1 MFCPKCGTKAIDGAA
16 FCQKCGATLV
26 QDAEPA
32 HTSAESEA
40 IPPLKPVEGGS
51 ILSKTVP
58 EKEQNNAPKI
68 TAPVQD
74 DADKGKR
81 SKKRGMGFIALI
93 LIAAVAAI
101 VILGGKTKYPD
112 ELLYDGLPASRFLE
126 MTREDI
132 DLEFGQSGYVY
143 QNQNR
148 LTGDAYFN
156 YEDIGIDHV
165 TYSRETG
172 KVIYVEL
179 WSHYCSFNGKKLD
192 LTAKAA
198 LERVLSEGD
207 FFGGPIE
214 IYGSICSGFYYADAV
229 YFSDT
234 DDYVQWK
241 QEQILDSNTTYIDRQ
256 MYTID
261 KHEDYKIG
269 MITYTY
275 DGHNSDEYEAQTF
288 ALYTDEWVNY
298 VEEASMGGNIV
309 TASDTTGVGIDTT
322 DQVLLCGI
330 PLNEV
335 IGMQSSDVYAN
346 FGDPVDWVNDCMLY
360 GVHNNE
366 ESTLFDEGWIEFNT
380 YAYSVDSFSSDPINL
395 TFDGQ
400 SLAQDF
406 DALVTI
412 LGDDYILQGETT
424 YSWWAAWYFDGYEI
438 SFEFPL
444 DAAGLD
450 SDSPFSVSVSQVT

>member
-74 DADKGKR
+74 DAGKGKR

-93 LIAAVAAI
+93 LIATVAAI
-101 VILGGKTKYPD
+101 VVLGGKTKYPD

-241 QEQILDSNTTYIDRQ
+241 QQQILDNNTTYIDRQ

-298 VEEASMGGNIV
+298 VEESSMGGNIV
-309 TASDTTGVGIDTT
+309 TAPDIVTPPSDPGTSSVEYAKLVEFGDEESWITLYQDGTFDMQVSLSDTYGTLSGTYEET
-322 DQVLLCGI
+322 DWGFACYVKEKSFSGYGSDDVEYFEL
-330 PLNEV
+330 V
-335 IGMQSSDVYAN
+335 ICD
-346 FGDPVDWVNDCMLY
+346 Y
-360 GVHNNE
+360 GVE
-366 ESTLFDEGWIEFNT
+366 YRGDAVGTWTD
-380 YAYSVDSFSSDPINL
+380 
-395 TFDGQ
+395 DGP
-400 SLAQDF
+400 
-406 DALVTI
+406 V
-412 LGDDYILQGETT
+412 Y
-424 YSWWAAWYFDGYEI
+424 
-438 SFEFPL
+438 
-444 DAAGLD
+444 
-450 SDSPFSVSVSQVT
+450 QVVEP